1 MSYSRKED
9 TKNSS
14 IDSLSALGVK
24 ARKGNLAKKG
34 KKLENIT
41 QHCGDKETRA
51 KSDPEHDVAPSRPVT
66 RSVTAN
72 PPRSMTIIAETASLR
87 LQNCS
92 KCKKGPLDLSK
103 IHYETQRYP
112 GYLHVLC
119 QTCGHVNVINIQNS
133 GESSESAGKPG
144 RTTDIMSRRVALGCL
159 HQGLGHSQYEGLMV
173 AMQLKPVSQLTLQ
186 RAEKE
191 VGLLIEE
198 TAKES

>member
-1 MSYSRKED
+1 MQEINYNSLVFFLSFLLINLEAEYELLQERRHKKFKHRLSQCVGCESKE
-9 TKNSS
+9 
-14 IDSLSALGVK
+14 GEF
-24 ARKGNLAKKG
+24 GEKKEEVG
-34 KKLENIT
+34 KY
-41 QHCGDKETRA
+41 QHCGDKETHA

-103 IHYETQRYP
+103 IHYEMQRYP

-133 GESSESAGKPG
+133 GKSSEAGEESRGG
-144 RTTDIMSRRVALGCL
+144 RKI
-159 HQGLGHSQYEGLMV
+159 
-173 AMQLKPVSQLTLQ
+173 
-186 RAEKE
+186 
-191 VGLLIEE
+191 
-198 TAKES
+198 